1 MQRDCHPVCNC
12 WHKLFEQGIDHS
24 GQLQS
29 QITETIKIISI
40 SKDWNKTETGTGMIS
55 HNLAQSM
62 LLHCKE
68 KNRAPKVY
76 NSYTTKI

>member
-1 MQRDCHPVCNC
+1 VSKELITLGNC
-12 WHKLFEQGIDHS
+12 KPKF
-24 GQLQS
+24 
-29 QITETIKIISI
+29 TETIKIISI